1 MVFRDTTTARMK
13 ESKKF
18 IAEPLLIPGHNRS
31 LVSGAVLD
39 IPSSHSEAGRDV
51 LESMTS
57 LSLTD
62 VFK

>member
-1 MVFRDTTTARMK
+1 MASMIFFYITTACKK
-13 ESKKF
+13 ESEKSLS
-18 IAEPLLIPGHNRS
+18 PS
-31 LVSGAVLD
+31 LVSGLVLD

-62 VFK
+62 IFK